1 MTEPKIERLAVLI
14 VDDDAE
20 IREIIKKYMMH
31 FGFKIFLEA
40 KDGAHAYRFVLDTRQ
55 KIDLIISDWE
65 MPNADGLTLLRA
77 VRRHK
82 SRAST
87 PFIMVTSQQ
96 SQERMKISNAK
107 KNSVDCY
114 IIKPFR
120 SEVLQEKVWK
130 ALNLNEQEEQEKKE
144 KAS

>member
-1 MTEPKIERLAVLI
+1 MLKLQYMTILI
-14 VDDDAE
+14 VDDDSE
-20 IREIIKKYMMH
+20 IREIIKNYLIH
-31 FGFKIFLEA
+31 FGFKSFLEA
-40 KDGAHAYRFVLDTRQ
+40 KDGAHAFRFVLDARQ

-77 VRRHK
+77 VRKHRTK
-82 SRAST
+82 SET

-96 SQERMKISNAK
+96 SQERLKISSAK

-120 SEVLQEKVWK
+120 AETLQEKVWE
-130 ALNLNEQEEQEKKE
+130 ALGLNVHE
-144 KAS
+144 KAG

>member
-1 MTEPKIERLAVLI
+1 MIKLQYMTILI
-14 VDDDAE
+14 VDDDSE
-20 IREIIKKYMMH
+20 VREIIKNYLIH
-31 FGFKIFLEA
+31 FGFKSFLEA
-40 KDGAHAYRFVLDTRQ
+40 KDGAHAFRFVLDARQ

-77 VRRHK
+77 VRKHK
-82 SRAST
+82 TKSDT

-96 SQERMKISNAK
+96 SQERLKIQNAK

-120 SEVLQEKVWK
+120 AETLQEKVWE
-130 ALNLNEQEEQEKKE
+130 ALGLNEIKKTG
-144 KAS
+144 

>member
-1 MTEPKIERLAVLI
+1 MSKTLAHMTVLI

-20 IREIIKKYMMH
+20 VRDIIKNYLVH
-31 FGFKIFLEA
+31 FGFKSFLEA
-40 KDGAHAYRFVLDTRQ
+40 KDGAHAFRFVLDARQ

-77 VRRHK
+77 VRKHK
-82 SRAST
+82 TKSNT

-96 SQERMKISNAK
+96 SQERLKISNAK

-120 SEVLQEKVWK
+120 AEILQEKVWQALGLMTPAK
-130 ALNLNEQEEQEKKE
+130 AG
-144 KAS
+144 

>member
-1 MTEPKIERLAVLI
+1 MAAKTIDHMTVLI
-14 VDDDAE
+14 VDDDPE
-20 IREIIKKYMMH
+20 VRDIIKNYLIH
-31 FGFKIFLEA
+31 FGFKSFLEA
-40 KDGAHAYRFVLDTRQ
+40 KDGAHAFRFVLDSRQ

-77 VRRHK
+77 VRKHRTK
-82 SRAST
+82 SNT

-96 SQERMKISNAK
+96 SQERLKISSAK

-120 SEVLQEKVWK
+120 AEILQEKIWE
-130 ALNLNEQEEQEKKE
+130 ALGLN
-144 KAS
+144 AIAIAG

>member
-1 MTEPKIERLAVLI
+1 MTKLQYMTVLI
-14 VDDDAE
+14 VDDDSE
-20 IREIIKKYMMH
+20 VREIIKNYLIH
-31 FGFKIFLEA
+31 FGFKSFLEA
-40 KDGAHAYRFVLDTRQ
+40 KDGAHAFRFVLDARQ

-77 VRRHK
+77 VRKHK
-82 SRAST
+82 TKSET

-96 SQERMKISNAK
+96 SQERLKISNAK

-120 SEVLQEKVWK
+120 AETLQEKVWH
-130 ALNLNEQEEQEKKE
+130 ALRLNVHE
-144 KAS
+144 KAG